1 MYVTNVCLRESSQSK
16 CSKTQYSVHRIDDLR
31 HLKFILDFSMDSY
44 VALRLKFN
52 AWIPGRLVHL
62 LNRLVGV
69 CFLYMNLLPVKWFWQ
84 FIIGLLYGHLFSFI
98 NLRRHS
104 ELFVQRMFMFL
115 RFLLNNFSPKESDNC
130 VREIEWMIYL
140 LFSLSNF
147 TSFSKVYIN
156 CKCHNIFC
164 SWFSALYALA
174 FHSSVC
180 PKIKTTAK
188 WLF

>member
-1 MYVTNVCLRESSQSK
+1 MYVTNVCLRESSQSR

-69 CFLYMNLLPVKWFWQ
+69 CFLCMNLLPVKWFWQ
-84 FIIGLLYGHLFSFI
+84 FIIGVLCGHLFSFI

-115 RFLLNNFSPKESDNC
+115 RFLLNNFFPKESDNC
-130 VREIEWMIYL
+130 VREIEWMIYK
-140 LFSLSNF
+140 F
-147 TSFSKVYIN
+147 
-156 CKCHNIFC
+156 
-164 SWFSALYALA
+164 FSAIS
-174 FHSSVC
+174 FHLVTSLHLV
-180 PKIKTTAK
+180 KFI
-188 WLF
+188 